1 LNLLLKLAAEQ
12 SGLLPVTGLLSFGRV
27 ILIYNVTLRKKTM
40 LLAIPFHFFFV
51 VPSFGQMWKSEFNFC
66 SQSVG
71 VIQDVSEIRVLILT
85 SERTRQPMKLFSMTF
100 CKIRKSIPKFFAP

>member
-1 LNLLLKLAAEQ
+1 LLLKLAAEQ

-40 LLAIPFHFFFV
+40 LLAITFHFFFV

-85 SERTRQPMKLFSMTF
+85 SERTCQFMKFFSMTF

>member
-1 LNLLLKLAAEQ
+1 LLLKLAAEQ

-27 ILIYNVTLRKKTM
+27 IYNGTLRKKTM
-40 LLAIPFHFFFV
+40 LPAIPFHFFFV

-66 SQSVG
+66 NQSVG
-71 VIQDVSEIRVLILT
+71 IIQDVSEIRVLILT
-85 SERTRQPMKLFSMTF
+85 SVRTRQFMKLFSITF